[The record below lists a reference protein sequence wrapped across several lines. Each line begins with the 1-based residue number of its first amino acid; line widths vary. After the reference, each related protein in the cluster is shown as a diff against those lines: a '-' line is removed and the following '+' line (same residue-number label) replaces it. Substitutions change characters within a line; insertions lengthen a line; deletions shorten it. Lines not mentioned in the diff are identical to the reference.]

1 MIGER
6 GLRPKLKIA
15 IVGIEER
22 KSMSNKFLLAISMSA
37 LLTGAGLAFSR
48 PGDFAGQK
56 QRPKAKAAKQEAEAQ
71 GEEEEKSAE
80 QQAKLA
86 SQARIKKEQ
95 AQEIALK
102 RAPGIV
108 ESGELEREHG
118 KLVYSF
124 DIRNSKGTIDE
135 VQVSAITGKIVR
147 VEHETKAQEEAEKK
161 QDEKNGKH

>member
-1 MIGER
+1 MR
-6 GLRPKLKIA
+6 Q
-15 IVGIEER
+15 
-22 KSMSNKFLLAISMSA
+22 KFMLAIFMSA
-37 LLTGAGLAFSR
+37 LLAGAGVVFAKPALL
-48 PGDFAGQK
+48 AGQK
-56 QRPKAKAAKQEAEAQ
+56 HKAKAEKEEAGEQ
-71 GEEEEKSAE
+71 GEEEESAE

-86 SQARIKKEQ
+86 RQAKITKEQ

-102 RAPGIV
+102 RAPGNV

-147 VEHETKAQEEAEKK
+147 VEHETKAQEEAEKR
-161 QDEKNGKH
+161 QDEKKGKH

>member
-1 MIGER
+1 
-6 GLRPKLKIA
+6 
-15 IVGIEER
+15 
-22 KSMSNKFLLAISMSA
+22 MSKKFLLAIFMSA
-37 LLTGAGLAFSR
+37 LLTGAGLAFAK
-48 PGDFAGQK
+48 PAVLAGQK
-56 QRPKAKAAKQEAEAQ
+56 QKPKAEKEEREEKEEKEEAGEH
-71 GEEEEKSAE
+71 GEEEESAE

-86 SQARIKKEQ
+86 SQAKITKEQ
-95 AQEIALK
+95 AQEIALQ
-102 RAPGIV
+102 RAPGTV

-161 QDEKNGKH
+161 QDEKKGKH

>member
-1 MIGER
+1 
-6 GLRPKLKIA
+6 
-15 IVGIEER
+15 
-22 KSMSNKFLLAISMSA
+22 MSKKFLLAIFMSA
-37 LLTGAGLAFSR
+37 LLTGAGLVFAK
-48 PGDFAGQK
+48 PALLAGQK
-56 QRPKAKAAKQEAEAQ
+56 QKQKSKAEKEEVEEQG
-71 GEEEEKSAE
+71 GEEEESAE

-86 SQARIKKEQ
+86 SQAKFSKEQ

-102 RAPGIV
+102 RAPGTV

-147 VEHETKAQEEAEKK
+147 VEHETKAQEEAEKR
-161 QDEKNGKH
+161 QDEKKGKH

>member
-1 MIGER
+1 M
-6 GLRPKLKIA
+6 KT
-15 IVGIEER
+15 
-22 KSMSNKFLLAISMSA
+22 KFLLAVLMSA
-37 LLTGAGLAFSR
+37 FLIGTGLVVAKPAL
-48 PGDFAGQK
+48 FAGQK
-56 QRPKAKAAKQEAEAQ
+56 HKAKAEKEEAGEHGEQ
-71 GEEEEKSAE
+71 GEEEEESAE

-86 SQARIKKEQ
+86 SQAKISKEQ

-102 RAPGIV
+102 RAPGTV

-124 DIRNSKGTIDE
+124 DIRNARGTIDE

-161 QDEKNGKH
+161 ADEKKGKH